1 MTTQLREVGHTGR
14 SDRSLG
20 KVPQGSGYSYTL
32 SGKLEATRGQAARR
46 ELRPCTATFGRL

>member
-20 KVPQGSGYSYTL
+20 KVRQGSGYSYTL
-32 SGKLEATRGQAARR
+32 SGKREATRGQAARR